1 MKIENEVSYKNILKL
16 NNELLKMIQDKNK
29 YLVERH
35 LTKDYAE
42 WKIEHD
48 KKATL

>member
-1 MKIENEVSYKNILKL
+1 MKIENEISYKNILKL
-16 NNELLKMIQDKNK
+16 NNELLKMLQDKNQ
-29 YLVERH
+29 YIVERH
-35 LTKDYAE
+35 LTKDYDE

>member
-1 MKIENEVSYKNILKL
+1 MKIENEISYKNILKL
-16 NNELLKMIQDKNK
+16 NNELLKMLQDKNK
-29 YLVERH
+29 YLLERH

>member
-1 MKIENEVSYKNILKL
+1 MKIENEISYKNILKL
-16 NNELLKMIQDKNK
+16 NNELLKMLQDKNK
-29 YLVERH
+29 YLIERH

>member
-1 MKIENEVSYKNILKL
+1 MKNENEVSYKSILKL
-16 NNELLKMIQDKNK
+16 NNELLKMLQDKNK

-42 WKIEHD
+42 WKIKQN